1 LVIHKDKDLAV
12 GADPC
17 ETGNELFSKN
27 MMQVYV
33 VDLN

>member
-1 LVIHKDKDLAV
+1 LVIHKDNDLAV

-27 MMQVYV
+27 MM
-33 VDLN
+33 